1 MFHYINGKVKEFWSD
16 IYINNDI
23 FWLQVF
29 YKWNRKSGEYFLHPI
44 IDDNSKAI
52 YYYAFD
58 KHEAKVFFWSVLKI
72 SGIWPKTAF
81 QIANIDKEQL
91 QQAISD
97 TDFKFF
103 EAIPGI
109 GPKSSKRI
117 LVELKSSF
125 AKQDLDKIDIDQ
137 KLYKD
142 IIKTM
147 KWLWYES
154 DNLKSLLQKCPIK
167 LYKENLNDI
176 IKRVISNY

>member
-1 MFHYINGKVKEFWSD
+1 MFHYINGKVKEFGTD

-29 YKWNRKSGEYFLHPI
+29 YKWNRKSGDFFLHPI

-58 KHEAKVFFWSVLKI
+58 NHEAKSFFGSVLKI

-81 QIANIDKEQL
+81 QIANTDANAL
-91 QQAISD
+91 RTAIQE

-103 EAIPGI
+103 ESIPWI

-117 LVELKSSF
+117 LVELKSNF
-125 AKQDLDKIDIDQ
+125 AKEDLTKIDIDQ

-142 IIKTM
+142 IIKSM
-147 KWLWYES
+147 KALWYES
-154 DNLKSLLQKCPIK
+154 DNLKSLLTKCPIK
-167 LYKENLNDI
+167 LDISNMSEI
-176 IKRVISNY
+176 IKWVISNY